1 MLFTRKVMI
10 TWKQNEHILDS
21 KYDGLWQMI
30 NIFLG
35 CIWKWVSTTWW
46 LYVFI
51 RNMMIRSIVKFWEY
65 SWFLHKVWLGQASDD
80 DHREQNEGGECF
92 DWHQQGAG
100 RVFIDERR
108 LGEEVQDEARH
119 HVAFNGLTVRT
130 VYKGAFP
137 LKPACTLNFAGAS
150 TLLWC
155 MRTLRSHP
163 ATSAR
168 WWHRNRRAWM
178 TRAKITLEW
187 DWMSIYIYTHK
198 LV

>member
-1 MLFTRKVMI
+1 
-10 TWKQNEHILDS
+10 
-21 KYDGLWQMI
+21 MI
-30 NIFLG
+30 NFFLG

-80 DHREQNEGGECF
+80 DHREQKEGGDCF

-130 VYKGAFP
+130 VYKGRF
-137 LKPACTLNFAGAS
+137 LSNQRVRWILLVLQRCCGA
-150 TLLWC
+150 WG
-155 MRTLRSHP
+155 RYDHTLRLPHGGG
-163 ATSAR
+163 TETGGHGWHAR
-168 WWHRNRRAWM
+168 KSPLN
-178 TRAKITLEW
+178 EY
-187 DWMSIYIYTHK
+187 IYIYTHK